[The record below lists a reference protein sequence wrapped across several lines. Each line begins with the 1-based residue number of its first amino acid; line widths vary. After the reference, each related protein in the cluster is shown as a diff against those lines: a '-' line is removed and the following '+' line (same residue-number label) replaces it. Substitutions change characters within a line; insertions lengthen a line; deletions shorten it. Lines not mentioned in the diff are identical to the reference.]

1 MESTSGFFF
10 LFFFLVAWSG
20 RNHLLLVNVSKTGEM
35 VINLRMRCLQH
46 LFLSRMLM
54 WWSST
59 SNWASSLPHQHQAEL
74 EHRGCIQKGKES
86 YFLPVCTPHFLY
98 DSWDR

>member
-1 MESTSGFFF
+1 MESTSGVFF
-10 LFFFLVAWSG
+10 FFFLVAWSG

-59 SNWASSLPHQHQAEL
+59 SNWASSLPHQHHAEL